1 MWLPSPGLPGD
12 GLAGGE
18 ATGRLVITPNTGHR
32 RLARLRRGQ
41 GEIANHIVD
50 EFAAGR
56 LSRRDFIRRASVAG
70 ISAPLLG
77 SILAACSNS
86 SLTEIFGAG
95 SSPSPNEPSA
105 SASTSAS
112 ASAGAPGAVIE
123 AGIVTPAAD
132 INPVTVADQGGLD
145 MLAQTGEYLCL
156 STQNLTLKPVLATG
170 WSPNSAGDV
179 WTFKIRQGVKFHN
192 GAPLTAADVV
202 YTYKL
207 QTNPSG
213 SSNAKSAFT
222 GVLKPDG
229 VTQVDDYTVAFH
241 LEAPNGN
248 FPYLTS
254 SDNYN
259 MIIIPNNYDP
269 AQWQSTFV
277 GTGPFNLSSYT
288 AKVGA
293 SFTRNESYWGTK
305 ALPSQTRFTFFD
317 TAAASVL
324 ALSSGS
330 IDVLG
335 QFAVSGGEALLNGSY
350 NVIKL
355 KTSAHRELS
364 MRCDQAPF
372 TDPRVRQAIA
382 LSLNRPEIISALW
395 KGYADIGNDNPFA
408 PVFPSTDTSVPQRT
422 QNIAMAKSLLSAA
435 GHPSGFSTKLT
446 TESILEIPEF
456 AQIVVEAAAAIGVKI
471 NLAVESST
479 QYYGQATFGNSD
491 WLDATMSLVD
501 YGHRSVP
508 NVFLTAPLE
517 TGGTWNAA
525 RFANSSYDKLVA
537 QYVAATDVGT
547 QKTVAGQIE
556 QLLLTQTP
564 IIYAYFYNYLTATA
578 MGVTGVYPTAIGHLF
593 LYNAAKS

>member
-1 MWLPSPGLPGD
+1 VTRNID
-12 GLAGGE
+12 
-18 ATGRLVITPNTGHR
+18 HR
-32 RLARLRRGQ
+32 RLGRLRQDQ
-41 GEIANHIVD
+41 GEIANHIID

-56 LSRRDFIRRASVAG
+56 LSRRDFIRRATVVG
-70 ISAPLLG
+70 ISVPAIG
-77 SILAACSNS
+77 SILAAC
-86 SLTEIFGAG
+86 G
-95 SSPSPNEPSA
+95 SSSSSSSSSSPGSSSSA
-105 SASTSAS
+105 T
-112 ASAGAPGAVIE
+112 GAPGAVIK
-123 AGIVTPAAD
+123 AGIVTPTAT

-156 STQNLTLKPVLATG
+156 SGQGLTLQPVLATS
-170 WSPNSAGDV
+170 WTPNATADV

-207 QTNPSG
+207 QTDPKG
-213 SSNAKSAFT
+213 KSNALSAFG
-222 GVLKPDG
+222 GVLTPAG
-229 VTQVDDYTVAFH
+229 VTQVDDQTVQFKLA
-241 LEAPNGN
+241 AANGN

-269 AQWQSTFV
+269 TKWQSTFV
-277 GTGPFNLSSYT
+277 GTGPFKLGSYT
-288 AKVGA
+288 PKVGA

-305 ALPSQTRFTFFD
+305 ALPSQTQFTFYD
-317 TAAASVL
+317 TPAAAVL
-324 ALSSGS
+324 ALTGGT

-382 LSLNRPEIISALW
+382 LTLNRPEIITALW
-395 KGYADIGNDNPFA
+395 KGYADLGNDSPFA
-408 PVFPSTDTSVPQRT
+408 PVFPSTDTSVPQRA

-435 GHPSGFSTKLT
+435 GHPSGFSTKLI
-446 TESILEIPEF
+446 TENFLEIPQY
-456 AQIVVEAAAAIGVKI
+456 AQIVVQAAAAIGVKI
-471 NLAVESST
+471 NLTVESST

-517 TGGTWNAA
+517 TTNAKAGTGSWNAA
-525 RFANSSYDKLVA
+525 HFANSSYDKLVT
-537 QYVAATDVGT
+537 QYIAATDVGT
-547 QKTVAGQIE
+547 QKGIAGQIE

-564 IIYAYFYNYLTATA
+564 IIFGYFYNYLTATA